1 MPGLLLSTRRTASIQ
16 MRRFTFLWRALMQ
29 ATGMVELVPIVSTLT
44 VYRGSGGTENSASTG
59 QHDSSASSMRLSTST
74 TPSSTD
80 NRSDRN
86 VQAAFK
92 DIPVPPPA
100 SARPG
105 FLRNSARTF
114 SLGVGLKSSKE
125 PQYSSPSV
133 SPGPAIHPANSNRP
147 RERAMTA
154 STASTATPPK
164 LWDSDLAL
172 DDSELDG
179 FGNMFDGIGLRSSR
193 DMSPATR
200 SPQHVSFSHY
210 TDRCPSIVKLTS
222 IQALSSSPP
231 TAYPPTSFAGTA
243 PLRSTRAAVP
253 NPIHTDR
260 NDAIESSPYSWTSQD
275 SRDRLVRS
283 PSPSK
288 TITQNS
294 PPTRYGAPNAATQ
307 RKPLPLPKYDSSYED
322 TLSQLPTT
330 LASGPENT
338 LVKVISHQSDSSI
351 DHALAESLDLAN
363 RYQTAKPNTIK
374 PMPNKKVMTPAQFEK
389 YKQQQEMDRRLG
401 LSGDSDSEDEA
412 DNYEDDD
419 EVEKEKEAAKQRR
432 KQEAHL
438 AVYRQQMR
446 KVTGEQAPQRS
457 TSSLGKSLDP
467 KLSAS
472 TTDLN
477 SRLSHLTV
485 STKLSSRSSGEEEV
499 DEDEDVP
506 LGILAAHG
514 FPNKS
519 RPPNQLAGS
528 SSNPNLRGLA
538 QQQPGALSVAG
549 GESSKRGSLPVFA
562 RQLPQDPYY
571 GASLVNQSNRESLA
585 MHNSALAP
593 MAGSVAATAHP
604 HHPSGLV
611 GVIAGEEKAR
621 AMRRGSP
628 NTQGHYDLPPNMQ
641 HPGMPRSQTMGS
653 MGQMP
658 YPGMM
663 SPGDHAQMQMSQQMN
678 QMMQMQM
685 HWMQQ
690 MQQMMGGQTSPGQQ
704 MPPMMSNGSS
714 PNLLAPPGGATRPQS
729 VSPLQG
735 QRSMSTLSP
744 SMANWNVPPQGNYAA
759 SIAPSERSNV
769 GLASRYRPVSIAP
782 DPEPMSSHRASTFT
796 SSTRPFS
803 HFDPSPRT
811 SSYMNK
817 PSANPVGRRSPLA
830 NDEDDDEQ
838 GWAEMKAKKDK
849 KQRTWKLRKEHNSL
863 QELYNGVHSG
873 DGF

>member
-1 MPGLLLSTRRTASIQ
+1 M
-16 MRRFTFLWRALMQ
+16 
-29 ATGMVELVPIVSTLT
+29 
-44 VYRGSGGTENSASTG
+44 
-59 QHDSSASSMRLSTST
+59 
-74 TPSSTD
+74 
-80 NRSDRN
+80 
-86 VQAAFK
+86 
-92 DIPVPPPA
+92 
-100 SARPG
+100 
-105 FLRNSARTF
+105 
-114 SLGVGLKSSKE
+114 
-125 PQYSSPSV
+125 
-133 SPGPAIHPANSNRP
+133 
-147 RERAMTA
+147 
-154 STASTATPPK
+154 
-164 LWDSDLAL
+164 
-172 DDSELDG
+172 
-179 FGNMFDGIGLRSSR
+179 
-193 DMSPATR
+193 
-200 SPQHVSFSHY
+200 
-210 TDRCPSIVKLTS
+210 
-222 IQALSSSPP
+222 
-231 TAYPPTSFAGTA
+231 
-243 PLRSTRAAVP
+243 
-253 NPIHTDR
+253 
-260 NDAIESSPYSWTSQD
+260 
-275 SRDRLVRS
+275 RS

-294 PPTRYGAPNAATQ
+294 PPVRYGTANSATP
-307 RKPLPLPKYDSSYED
+307 RKPLPLPKYDDSYEQA
-322 TLSQLPTT
+322 LSHVPTH
-330 LASGPENT
+330 SSDPETT

-351 DHALAESLDLAN
+351 DPTLAESVDLAN

-401 LSGDSDSEDEA
+401 ASGDSDSEDEA

-457 TSSLGKSLDP
+457 TSNLGNTLDP
-467 KLSAS
+467 KVNAS

-485 STKLSSRSSGEEEV
+485 STKLSSRSSGEEEGE
-499 DEDEDVP
+499 EDEDVP

-538 QQQPGALSVAG
+538 QQQPGAPSVAG
-549 GESSKRGSLPVFA
+549 VESAKRGSLPVFA

-585 MHNSALAP
+585 MHHSSMAP

-628 NTQGHYDLPPNMQ
+628 NAQGSYDLPPGMQ
-641 HPGMPRSQTMGS
+641 HPGMVRSQTMGS

-663 SPGDHAQMQMSQQMN
+663 PPMPMMSPGDHAQIQMSQQMN

-685 HWMQQ
+685 QWMQQ
-690 MQQMMGGQTSPGQQ
+690 MSQMMGGQMSPGQQ

-714 PNLLAPPGGATRPQS
+714 PNLLAPPGASTRPQS
-729 VSPLQG
+729 VSPIQG

-744 SMANWNVPPQGNYAA
+744 SMSNWNQAPQGNYAA

-782 DPEPMSSHRASTFT
+782 ESEAMSARRASTFT

-803 HFDPSPRT
+803 HVDPSPRF
-811 SSYMNK
+811 SSYMNT
-817 PSANPVGRRSPLA
+817 PNPVGRRSPLA

-863 QELYNGVHSG
+863 QELYNGVH
-873 DGF
+873 